1 MDSCTDNNFANTN
14 VSNTNGTSRIKILC
28 NFGWSDKKAVGW
40 YLKSLSNI
48 LTENGNTHNF
58 GERLRMIKYEYTQH

>member
-28 NFGWSDKKAVGW
+28 NFGWNDK
-40 YLKSLSNI
+40 
-48 LTENGNTHNF
+48 
-58 GERLRMIKYEYTQH
+58 RLMDGI